1 MTRAIAITMGT
12 GLLLLAVAGLL
23 LAGPADS
30 GTVSGKVLF
39 KGTPPPPRSI
49 PVTTDAGPCGNQQ
62 QSEELVVG
70 PDKGIKYAVVHL
82 AGVKG
87 AAPYPA
93 KPVEIDQ
100 KGCKFNPHVLIVPKG
115 ANLDILNSDSV
126 THNIHS
132 HSTANDE
139 FNKNQPSFKKKVSQK
154 FDEAEKVRLSCDVHP
169 WMSGWVVVAD
179 DAFTVVTDAS
189 GGFQLPNVPAGTYKL
204 EVWQEKLGT
213 QSKEVTVKAGADA
226 NVSFE
231 LSRN

>member
-1 MTRAIAITMGT
+1 MTKTIAIFLG
-12 GLLLLAVAGLL
+12 AGLL
-23 LAGPADS
+23 LAALPAAQAADA
-30 GTVSGKVLF
+30 GTVSGKVVF
-39 KGTPPPPRSI
+39 KGMPPPPRTI
-49 PVTTDAGPCGNQQ
+49 PVTTDASACGSQQ

-70 PDKGIKYAVVHL
+70 PDKGIKYAVVRVMG
-82 AGVKG
+82 AKG

-93 KPVEIDQ
+93 KPIEIDQ

-139 FNKNQPSFKKKVSQK
+139 FNKNQPSFKKRVSQK
-154 FDEAEKVRLSCDVHP
+154 FEDPEKVRLSCDVHP
-169 WMSGWVVVAD
+169 WMSGWVVVAED
-179 DAFTVVTDAS
+179 GLVAVTDAS
-189 GGFQLPNVPAGTYKL
+189 GSFKLAGVPPGTYKL

-213 QSKEVTVKAGADA
+213 QTKDITVKAGADA
-226 NVSFE
+226 NVTFE